1 MRTLGCFAAVWLG
14 VWAIGVGLSSYRV
27 VVDGRG
33 DAGFLL
39 WLGFAWGV
47 EARGNRPR
55 MLVRRVAGEREP
67 SSRRHCGRAAEHC
80 EGFPVL
86 DPLPP
91 LRPSHISPATPRL
104 PRWGR

>member
-1 MRTLGCFAAVWLG
+1 
-14 VWAIGVGLSSYRV
+14 
-27 VVDGRG
+27 
-33 DAGFLL
+33 
-39 WLGFAWGV
+39 
-47 EARGNRPR
+47 